1 MDLWLKIPAPIRS
14 SLRVAAGALLVW
26 LLTDGVALLTE
37 SPLPLWLKGLLLA
50 VVVPALR
57 ALDPT
62 ETEFGV
68 GSPQPVGRHEAAD
81 PMPPI
86 VSSDGVEW
94 DGDH

>member
-1 MDLWLKIPAPIRS
+1 MSDLWLKIPAPIRS

-26 LLTDGVALLTE
+26 LLTDGVQLLTD

-62 ETEFGV
+62 ETSFGV
-68 GSPQPVGRHEAAD
+68 GVVDPVGKHEAL
-81 PMPPI
+81 
-86 VSSDGVEW
+86 
-94 DGDH
+94 